1 VPDATDQ
8 NAQEVSAMAQLP
20 ARRSARRTGR
30 FEFRTTMPG
39 EVNPA
44 GVTANLNDGVL
55 TVTVPRSE
63 AAKPRHVEIT
73 G

>member
-1 VPDATDQ
+1 
-8 NAQEVSAMAQLP
+8 
-20 ARRSARRTGR
+20 
-30 FEFRTTMPG
+30 MPG
-39 EVNPA
+39 DVNPA

-55 TVTVPRSE
+55 TVTVPQSE